1 MTLPSSANPPGLADK
16 DAVIVSLLARID
28 ALVAETRELS
38 ARVGVLEAENIALGN
53 ANAALRAR
61 VAELEAKLGLPPKTP
76 DNSSLPPSQG
86 HKAMG
91 EAGAKPKAKAHAGA
105 HRPLHPNPTRKRD
118 VLAEHCSHCRADVS
132 GVVQTPVHA
141 YDRIELPEIK
151 PDVTRVTLH
160 GGVCPSCAKRFTAE
174 PPAGLEPGSP
184 FGPNLRAFA
193 LYLRFTQAISF
204 ERLARLMSDL
214 IGLEISEGALVNM
227 LNDSKQAFARA
238 ASLIRARLLAGT
250 ILQSDETSVRVG
262 KRTWWSWVF
271 HHADNACFVI
281 HPNRSRAVVEQFLGE
296 RRPDFW
302 VSDRLAAQMNWAKKD
317 HQVCLAHLIR
327 DAQYAIDAGDTA
339 FAPDLRKLLSRACKI
354 AGRRNQL
361 ADATLRAYAYRL
373 DAELDVL
380 LRITPAH
387 GAGNKLQ
394 GVIKGCRRHMF
405 VFLANR
411 AIPPTNNGSE
421 QALRPCVIFRKVTN
435 CFRSEWAAH
444 LYADIRSVIETA
456 RRKAIGALQAIRLTL
471 NGLPLPAGPALRPSG

>member
-1 MTLPSSANPPGLADK
+1 MILSPDLALLDSAAK
-16 DAVIVSLLARID
+16 DALIRTLIERLNDLTVRL
-28 ALVAETRELS
+28 E
-38 ARVGVLEAENIALGN
+38 VLEAEN
-53 ANAALRAR
+53 AALRKENTELR
-61 VAELEAKLGLPPKTP
+61 VKLDLPPKTP
-76 DNSSLPPSQG
+76 DNSSTPPSQG
-86 HKAMG
+86 HKASG
-91 EAGAKPKAKAHAGA
+91 AADAKPNAKPFKAA
-105 HRPLHPNPTRKRD
+105 
-118 VLAEHCSHCRADVS
+118 
-132 GVVQTPVHA
+132 
-141 YDRIELPEIK
+141 
-151 PDVTRVTLH
+151 
-160 GGVCPSCAKRFTAE
+160 

-193 LYLRFTQAISF
+193 IYLRFTQAISF
-204 ERLARLMSDL
+204 ERLSRLFSDL
-214 IGLEISEGALVNM
+214 LGLEISEGALVNM
-227 LNDSKQAFARA
+227 LDDSKQAFARA

-262 KRTWWSWVF
+262 KRTWWTWVF
-271 HHADNACFVI
+271 HHAEDACFVI

-296 RRPDFW
+296 HRPDFW

-339 FAPDLRKLLSRACKI
+339 FAPGLRKLLSRACKI
-354 AGRRNQL
+354 AGRRHQL
-361 ADATLRAYAYRL
+361 ADATLRAYAYKL

-394 GVIKGCRRHMF
+394 GVIKGCRRYLF

-411 AIPPTNNGSE
+411 AIPPTNNGSDASTSAQ

-456 RRKAIGALQAIRLTL
+456 RRRTIGALQAIRLTL
-471 NGLPLPAGPALRPSG
+471 NGLHLPAALPPRPSG